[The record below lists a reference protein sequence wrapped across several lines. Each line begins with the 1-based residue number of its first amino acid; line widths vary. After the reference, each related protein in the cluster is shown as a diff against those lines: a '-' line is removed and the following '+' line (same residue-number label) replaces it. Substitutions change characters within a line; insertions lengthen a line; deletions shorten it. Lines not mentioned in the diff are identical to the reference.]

1 MNGDTTR
8 TIKCVV
14 TTLQVPKLGNTDD
27 QNEDAFALNQER
39 LCYAVADGATE
50 SLYSREWAQI
60 LVKHFVKSD
69 GEIASFLEAA
79 RQEWAGLEKP
89 VPWYGEATLQKGS
102 HATLMGLQLFPN
114 GIWKATC
121 VGDCYLLV
129 HQKPNWTFHPSMEAH
144 TNRPALISTQP
155 NEAISPQEF
164 TGNYQTGDRF
174 YLMTDSL
181 AEYVHSFKPTYA
193 KQLAEL
199 TTEGNFATLLN
210 QARQPRVNPRCR
222 DDDLTLV
229 KVEITK

>member
-1 MNGDTTR
+1 MSDN
-8 TIKCVV
+8 IKPVV
-14 TTLQVPKLGNTDD
+14 TTLQVSKLGNTDD
-27 QNEDAFALNQER
+27 QNEDAFAVNKER
-39 LCYAVADGATE
+39 CRYAVADGATE

-60 LVKHFVKSD
+60 LVKHFVQHG
-69 GEIASFLEAA
+69 GEIASFLEVA

-114 GIWKATC
+114 GKWTATC

-129 HQKPNWTFHPSMEAH
+129 YQKPSWAFYPPMKAH

-164 TGNYQTGDRF
+164 TGSYQTGDRF

-181 AEYVHSFKPTYA
+181 AEYVHSFAPNAPNYVE
-193 KQLAEL
+193 QLAKL
-199 TTEGNFATLLN
+199 TAVDKFATLLN
-210 QARQPRVNPRCR
+210 QARQPRANPRCR

-229 KVEITK
+229 KVEINPK